1 MWGGRS
7 SGIRLTV
14 NNKINGLP
22 GGSGWGEQG
31 VLLAG
36 ISRQVRRSVAWQTL
50 SGYRK
55 GLDGERWG
63 VTAQAGGAEGWIAA

>member
-36 ISRQVRRSVAWQTL
+36 ISRQVRRSVACQTH
-50 SGYRK
+50 SGCVK
-55 GLDGERWG
+55 GLDRERQGITDQVGGGEG
-63 VTAQAGGAEGWIAA
+63 